1 MFKLA
6 QTRMLVCDMAGTVI
20 QEKGIVYNSLFN
32 TIKLINPELKRR
44 EINDFYGCNKT
55 EVIDYFVDK
64 QKLDSPEIV
73 KRNLNSEFNYFLKKE
88 YTENPS
94 VTLIHPNLPHFF
106 NALREQDI
114 KVTLNTGYNKT
125 IQNLLL
131 DKFNLKDHIDD
142 YISSEEVDRGRPYP
156 YMINRLMVRNN
167 ITEPK
172 NVIKI
177 GDSIADIMEGKN
189 ANCNTVGVLSGSTTE
204 SILKS
209 QNPDF
214 IIDSIMDLKIN

>member
-6 QTRMLVCDMAGTVI
+6 QTRLLVCDMAGTVI
-20 QEKGIVYNSLFN
+20 QEKGIVYNALFN

-44 EINDFYGCNKT
+44 EINNFYGCNKT
-55 EVIDYFVDK
+55 EVIDYFVDQ
-64 QKLDSPEIV
+64 QKIDSPEIV

-88 YTENPS
+88 YTENPN

-106 NALREQDI
+106 NALRDQDI
-114 KVTLNTGYNKT
+114 KITLNTGYNKT

-142 YISSEEVDRGRPYP
+142 YISSEEVNRGRPFP
-156 YMINRLMVRNN
+156 HMINTLMKRND
-167 ITEPK
+167 ISEPK

-177 GDSIADIMEGKN
+177 GDSVADILEGKN
-189 ANCNTVGVLSGSTTE
+189 AFCNSVGVLSGSSTKCV
-204 SILKS
+204 LKKYK
-209 QNPDF
+209 PDF